1 MKSLKII
8 IILLFAC
15 ISTFSQNL
23 KRLHVGDQVPNV
35 VLKELLNYK
44 KGAADLN
51 EFMDKPLIIDMW
63 FAECG
68 SCIDAMPKLDSLQKE
83 YKGKL
88 NVLLST
94 FQPKEKATKT
104 FAEVRKLENLKF
116 TQVVSDS
123 TLLSLFPARLF
134 PHQIWINKNRT
145 VVAITVGDSTNRKNV
160 EKFIRGEKINFKE
173 KIDNMDYLM
182 ARGEEPL
189 ISYLYG
195 RDRDKI
201 LTYSYLSRYRPDFS
215 SGSTN
220 EVDTASKTTRFIIR
234 NLPLYELYAAAY
246 QANPIPVHFNWHTDL
261 IRYDTLPMS
270 SEEDYINFT
279 NIFCYDGI
287 FSSADKEKISEYMI
301 SDLDRAF
308 NLKSHKEKRMVEC
321 YIISPIG
328 KDSRYLTPLRPDKRS
343 EFQNKSLVAN
353 KKVTVNKFFPRFL
366 EDIFQTYPIKP
377 VYFEKLSKGNWNFE
391 FVWKPDDLKSMND
404 ELKKFDLQIS
414 LEKREREVI
423 VLENR

>member
-1 MKSLKII
+1 MWIALQG
-8 IILLFAC
+8 
-15 ISTFSQNL
+15 FSQNL
-23 KRLHVGDQVPNV
+23 KRLHIGDQVPNV
-35 VLKELLNYK
+35 FLKELLNYK

-94 FQPKEKATKT
+94 FQPKEKAIKT

-134 PHQIWINKNRT
+134 PHQIWIDKNRT
-145 VVAITVGDSTNRKNV
+145 VVAITVGDSTNQKNV

-201 LTYSYLSRYRPDFS
+201 LNYAYLSRYRPDFS
-215 SGSTN
+215 SGGGW
-220 EVDTASKTTRFIIR
+220 EVDTASKTIRFNLR
-234 NLPLYELYAAAY
+234 NMWFAELYAVAY
-246 QANPIPVHFNWHTDL
+246 TCGLPEDFNWHTDL
-261 IRYDTLPMS
+261 IRNDTISLSNEPDFKS
-270 SEEDYINFT
+270 FS
-279 NIFCYDGI
+279 NIFCFDVI
-287 FSSADKEKISEYMI
+287 CPNIDKAKVSEYMVNQ
-301 SDLDRAF
+301 LDQSF
-308 NLKSHKEKRMVEC
+308 NLKSHREERELEC
-321 YIISPIG
+321 YIITPIG
-328 KDSRYLTPLRPDKRS
+328 IGNRYLTPVRPDKRS
-343 EFQNKSLVAN
+343 EFQNQTFVAN
-353 KKVTVNKFFPRFL
+353 EKITVNKFFPRSL
-366 EDIFQTYPIKP
+366 KQVFQQYPIKP
-377 VYFEKLSKGNWNFE
+377 IYFENLSKGNWSFE
-391 FVWKPDDLKSMND
+391 FVWKPDDVKSMNE

-414 LEKREREVI
+414 LEKRDREVI
-423 VLENR
+423 ILENR

>member
-1 MKSLKII
+1 MKSLKILFV
-8 IILLFAC
+8 LLLIALQG
-15 ISTFSQNL
+15 FSQNL

-35 VLKELLNYK
+35 FLKELLNYK

-94 FQPKEKATKT
+94 FQRKEKAIKT

-134 PHQIWINKNRT
+134 PHQIWIDKNRT

-160 EKFIRGEKINFKE
+160 EKFIRGAKINFEE

-182 ARGEEPL
+182 AKGAEPL

-201 LTYSYLSRYRPDFS
+201 LNYSYLSRYRPDFS
-215 SGSTN
+215 SGSGW
-220 EVDTASKTTRFIIR
+220 EVDTASKTIRFNLR
-234 NLPLYELYAAAY
+234 NMWFAELYAIAY
-246 QANPIPVHFNWHTDL
+246 TVSLPQNFNWHTDL
-261 IRYDTLPMS
+261 IRNDTISLSNEPDFKS
-270 SEEDYINFT
+270 FS
-279 NIFCYDGI
+279 NIFCFDVI
-287 FSSADKEKISEYMI
+287 CPNTDKAKISEYMV
-301 SDLDRAF
+301 SQLDQAF
-308 NLKSHKEKRMVEC
+308 NLKSRRAKRMLEC
-321 YIISPIG
+321 YVIRPMGAGNS
-328 KDSRYLTPLRPDKRS
+328 YLKPLRPDKRS

-353 KKVTVNKFFPRFL
+353 EKVTVNKFFPRIL
-366 EDIFQTYPIKP
+366 QETFQQYPIKP
-377 VYFEKLSKGNWNFE
+377 IYFENLLKGNLNFE
-391 FVWKPDDLKSMND
+391 FVWKPDDLKSMNE
-404 ELKKFDLQIS
+404 ELKKFDLEIS
-414 LEKREREVI
+414 LEKRERDVI

>member
-1 MKSLKII
+1 MKRLKILFV
-8 IILLFAC
+8 LLLIALQG
-15 ISTFSQNL
+15 FSQNL

-35 VLKELLNYK
+35 FLKELLNYK

-83 YKGKL
+83 YQGKL

-94 FQPKEKATKT
+94 FQPKEKAIKT

-134 PHQIWINKNRT
+134 PHQIWIDKNRT

-195 RDRDKI
+195 RDRNKI
-201 LTYSYLSRYRPDFS
+201 LNYSYLSRYRPDFS
-215 SGSTN
+215 SGSGW
-220 EVDTASKTTRFIIR
+220 EVDTVSKTIRFNLR
-234 NLPLYELYAAAY
+234 NMWFAELYAIAY
-246 QANPIPVHFNWHTDL
+246 TCGLPEDFNWHTDL
-261 IRYDTLPMS
+261 IRNDTTSLSNEP
-270 SEEDYINFT
+270 DFKNFS
-279 NIFCYDGI
+279 NIFCFDVI
-287 FSSADKEKISEYMI
+287 CLNIDKANVSKYMV
-301 SDLDRAF
+301 SQLDQAF
-308 NLKSHKEKRMVEC
+308 NLKSHREERELEC
-321 YIISPIG
+321 YIIRPIG
-328 KDSRYLTPLRPDKRS
+328 TDSRYLTPLRPDKRS

-353 KKVTVNKFFPRFL
+353 KKVIVNKFFPRTL
-366 EDIFQTYPIKP
+366 QETFQQYPIKP
-377 VYFEKLSKGNWNFE
+377 IYFENLSKGNWSFE
-391 FVWKPDDLKSMND
+391 FVWKPDDLKSMNE

-414 LEKREREVI
+414 LEKRDREII